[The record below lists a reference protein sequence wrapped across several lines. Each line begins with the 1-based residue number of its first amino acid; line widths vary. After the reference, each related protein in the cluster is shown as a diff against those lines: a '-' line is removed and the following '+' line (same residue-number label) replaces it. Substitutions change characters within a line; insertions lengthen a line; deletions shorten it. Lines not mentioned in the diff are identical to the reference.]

1 LDEDRDN
8 LLERIRAEEVQRLGR
23 EIGQTTYRTLM
34 WISIPVALFIGGIGA
49 VSVFKAAYRPAGIQV
64 RLRWQKPPNFPFPD
78 AQLRH
83 SAHCESGW
91 LSAPIGTMNH

>member
-49 VSVFKAAYRPAGIQV
+49 VSVFKAACIDRREFKCACVGKSLLSCRSRMHSYAIQRTV
-64 RLRWQKPPNFPFPD
+64 NRGGSRRRS
-78 AQLRH
+78 AQ
-83 SAHCESGW
+83 
-91 LSAPIGTMNH
+91 